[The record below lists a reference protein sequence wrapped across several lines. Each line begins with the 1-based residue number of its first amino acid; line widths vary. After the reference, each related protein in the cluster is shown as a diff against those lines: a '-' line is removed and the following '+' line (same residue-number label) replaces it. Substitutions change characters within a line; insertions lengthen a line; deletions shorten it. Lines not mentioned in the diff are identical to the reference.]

1 MYLKQTIFAC
11 LAVTL
16 AGGALAA
23 PLTLK
28 AGHPDNYVVQKGDT
42 LWDIS
47 GQFLA
52 EPWLWPRLW
61 NINPQIANPHW
72 IYPGD
77 VLQLSWVNGEPRLGK
92 ASQGG
97 KQVIHLSPKNRYE
110 NKANPVPTL
119 PLSEIGPF
127 LQTDH
132 ILADSQQAK
141 GMPYVLGNNERH
153 VGMLEGD
160 TLYVQD
166 VHGSLTPGQDYGVY
180 HPGVIYKD
188 KKTGEL
194 LGQEAVF
201 VGTVRA
207 EERLANN
214 RTRVTLT
221 HNRREVYQGDK
232 VIPLPAQESLSA
244 VFMPK
249 AAPVISPGYVVELPS
264 KARGGGKFDVV
275 LINKG
280 LRDLVSPGDVLDIQ
294 RPGAELVDRNG
305 KVSYREYAS
314 VYDKA
319 FYSAGKSTLPSEAV
333 ARVMLFK
340 VYDKLSYGLILQSRE
355 PVGSGYQVSN
365 F

>member
-1 MYLKQTIFAC
+1 MHLKQIILAC
-11 LAVTL
+11 LAT
-16 AGGALAA
+16 ALANGA
-23 PLTLK
+23 MAQQLTLK
-28 AGHPDNYVVQKGDT
+28 SGYPESYVVQKGDT

-47 GQFLA
+47 GQYLA

-110 NKANPVPTL
+110 NKANPIPTL
-119 PLSEIGPF
+119 PLSEIVPF

-132 ILADSQQAK
+132 ILSDSQQSK
-141 GMPYVLGNNERH
+141 DLPYVLGNNDKH
-153 VGMLEGD
+153 IGMLEGD
-160 TLYVQD
+160 TLYVQ
-166 VHGSLTPGQDYGVY
+166 GALNPGQSYGIY
-180 HPGVIYKD
+180 RPGVTYKD
-188 KKTGEL
+188 KLTGEQ
-194 LGQEAVF
+194 LGQEAIF

-207 EERLANN
+207 EDRQVNN
-214 RTRVTLT
+214 STRVTLT
-221 HNRREVYQGDK
+221 HSRREVYQGDK
-232 VIPLPAQESLSA
+232 VIPLPPQESLSA

-249 AAPVISPGYVVELPS
+249 AAPVISPGYVIELPS
-264 KARGGGKFDVV
+264 KVRGGGKFDVV

-280 LRDLVSPGDVLDIQ
+280 QRDQIAPGDVLEIL
-294 RPGAELVDRNG
+294 RPGAEMVDKNG

-319 FYSAGKSTLPSEAV
+319 FHSAGKSSLPAEAV

-340 VYDKLSYGLILQSRE
+340 VYDKLSYGLILQSQDL
-355 PVGSGYQVSN
+355 VSSGYQVSN

>member
-1 MYLKQTIFAC
+1 MYLKQTILAC
-11 LAVTL
+11 LTAALTS
-16 AGGALAA
+16 GALAA
-23 PLTLK
+23 PLALK

-132 ILADSQQAK
+132 ILANSQQAK
-141 GMPYVLGNNERH
+141 EMPYVLGNNEKH
-153 VGMLEGD
+153 IGMLEGD
-160 TLYVQD
+160 TLYVR
-166 VHGSLTPGQDYGVY
+166 GTLIPGQHYGVY
-180 HPGVIYKD
+180 HPGTVYKD
-188 KKTGEL
+188 KQTGES

-201 VGTVRA
+201 VGVVRA
-207 EERLANN
+207 EEQLPDNT
-214 RTRVTLT
+214 TRVTLAQS
-221 HNRREVYQGDK
+221 RREVYQGDK
-232 VIPLPAQESLSA
+232 VMPLPPQEALTA

-249 AAPVISPGYVVELPS
+249 EAPVISPGYVIELPS

-280 LRDLVSPGDVLDIQ
+280 LRDSVSPGDVLDIQ
-294 RPGAELVDRNG
+294 RPGAEMVDKNG

-319 FYSAGKSTLPSEAV
+319 FYSAGKSSLPSESV

-355 PVGSGYQVSN
+355 LVSSGYQVSN

>member
-11 LAVTL
+11 LTATL

-28 AGHPDNYVVQKGDT
+28 AGYPENYVVQKGDT

-77 VLQLSWVNGEPRLGK
+77 VLHLSWVNGEPRLGK

-97 KQVIHLSPKNRYE
+97 KQVIHLSPRNRYE
-110 NKANPVPTL
+110 NKANPIPTL

-127 LQTDH
+127 LQTNH
-132 ILADSQQAK
+132 ILADGQQSQSL
-141 GMPYVLGNNERH
+141 PYVLGNNERH

-160 TLYVQD
+160 TLYVQ
-166 VHGSLTPGQDYGVY
+166 GSLTPGQDYGVY

-188 KKTGEL
+188 RKTGEQ
-194 LGQEAVF
+194 LGQEAIF
-201 VGTVRA
+201 VGAVRA

-214 RTRVTLT
+214 STRVTLT

-232 VIPLPAQESLSA
+232 VLPLPSQESLSA

-249 AAPVISPGYVVELPS
+249 AAPAISPGYVVELPS

-280 LRDLVSPGDVLDIQ
+280 LRDKVAPGDVLEIQ
-294 RPGAELVDRNG
+294 RPGAEMVDKDG

-319 FYSAGKSTLPSEAV
+319 FYSAGKSSLPTEAV

-340 VYDKLSYGLILQSRE
+340 VYDKLSYGLIMQSQDM
-355 PVGSGYQVSN
+355 VSTGYQVSH

>member
-1 MYLKQTIFAC
+1 MHLKQII
-11 LAVTL
+11 LASLATAL
-16 AGGALAA
+16 AGGAMADQ
-23 PLTLK
+23 LTLK
-28 AGHPDNYVVQKGDT
+28 PGYPDSYVVQKGDT

-47 GQFLA
+47 GQYLA

-110 NKANPVPTL
+110 NKASPIPTL

-132 ILADSQQAK
+132 ILADSQQVK
-141 GMPYVLGNNERH
+141 DLPYVLGNNEKH

-160 TLYVQD
+160 TLYVR
-166 VHGSLTPGQDYGVY
+166 GSLTPGQDYGVY
-180 HPGVIYKD
+180 HPGVTYKD
-188 KKTGEL
+188 RQTGEQ

-207 EERLANN
+207 EERLANDS
-214 RTRVTLT
+214 TRVTLT
-221 HNRREVYQGDK
+221 RNRREVYQGDK
-232 VIPLPAQESLSA
+232 IIPLPPQESLSA

-249 AAPVISPGYVVELPS
+249 AAPTISPGYVVELPS

-280 LRDLVSPGDVLDIQ
+280 LRDRVAPGDVLEIQ
-294 RPGAELVDRNG
+294 RPGAEMVDRDG

-314 VYDKA
+314 VYNKA
-319 FYSAGKSTLPSEAV
+319 FYSAGKSALPSEAV

-340 VYDKLSYGLILQSRE
+340 VYDKLSYGLILQSQE
-355 PVGSGYQVSN
+355 MVSSGYQVTN

>member
-1 MYLKQTIFAC
+1 MYLKQTILAC
-11 LAVTL
+11 LAAALTSGV
-16 AGGALAA
+16 LAA
-23 PLTLK
+23 PLALK

-97 KQVIHLSPKNRYE
+97 KQVIRLSPKNHYE

-141 GMPYVLGNNERH
+141 GLPYVLGNNEKH

-160 TLYVQD
+160 VLYVQ
-166 VHGSLTPGQDYGVY
+166 GALIPGQNYGVY
-180 HPGVIYKD
+180 HPGAVYKD
-188 KKTGEL
+188 RKTGEQ

-201 VGTVRA
+201 VGVVRA
-207 EERLANN
+207 EEQLAGNS
-214 RTRVTLT
+214 TRVTLT
-221 HNRREVYQGDK
+221 QSRREVYQGDK
-232 VIPLPAQESLSA
+232 VIPLPPQETLAA

-249 AAPVISPGYVVELPS
+249 AAPVISSGYVIELPS

-280 LRDLVSPGDVLDIQ
+280 LRDRVSPGDVLDIQ
-294 RPGAELVDRNG
+294 RPGAEMVDKNG

-319 FYSAGKSTLPSEAV
+319 FYSAGKSSLPSESV

-355 PVGSGYQVSN
+355 LVSSGYQVSS

>member
-1 MYLKQTIFAC
+1 MYLKQTILAC
-11 LAVTL
+11 LAATL
-16 AGGALAA
+16 AGGAVAEQ
-23 PLTLK
+23 LTLK
-28 AGHPDNYVVQKGDT
+28 PGYPDSYVVQKGDT

-47 GQFLA
+47 GRYLA
-52 EPWLWPRLW
+52 KPWLWPRLW
-61 NINPQIANPHW
+61 NINPQVANPHW

-110 NKANPVPTL
+110 NKANPIPTL

-132 ILADSQQAK
+132 ILADNQQSK
-141 GMPYVLGNNERH
+141 DMPYVLGNNEKH

-160 TLYVQD
+160 VLYVQ
-166 VHGSLTPGQDYGVY
+166 GSLTPGQDYGVY
-180 HPGVIYKD
+180 HPGVTYKD
-188 KKTGEL
+188 RKTGEQ

-214 RTRVTLT
+214 STRVTLT

-232 VIPLPAQESLSA
+232 VIPLPPQESLSA

-249 AAPVISPGYVVELPS
+249 AAPVISPGYVIELPS

-280 LRDLVSPGDVLDIQ
+280 LRDSVSPGDVLDIQ
-294 RPGAELVDRNG
+294 RPGAEMVDKDG
-305 KVSYREYAS
+305 KVSYREYTS

-319 FYSAGKSTLPSEAV
+319 FYSAGKTALPSEAV
-333 ARVMLFK
+333 ARIMLFK
-340 VYDKLSYGLILQSRE
+340 VYDKLSYGLILQSRDM
-355 PVGSGYQVSN
+355 VSTGYQVSN